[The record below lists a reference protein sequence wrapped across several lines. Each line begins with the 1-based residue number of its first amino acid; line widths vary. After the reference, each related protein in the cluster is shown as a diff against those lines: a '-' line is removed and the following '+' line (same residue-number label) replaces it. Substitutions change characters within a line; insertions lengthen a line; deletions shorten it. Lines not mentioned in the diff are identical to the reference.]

1 MLLVLVIIATAVAA
15 GLLATVAFTNVAQKR
30 SVASAM
36 VIAVIAVAAVAII
49 LGVFSIIA
57 TRSQLPR

>member
-15 GLLATVAFTNVAQKR
+15 GLLATVALTKVAQKR

-36 VIAVIAVAAVAII
+36 VIAVIAVAAVAVI
-49 LGVFSIIA
+49 LGIFSIIA